1 MNTGVS
7 HSVILSDL
15 LLNLLVDDLPGHDV
29 DGVLGVREA
38 HPGQIRV
45 DGAGEALASHL
56 RSLCGLRPGP
66 QREMFL
72 QGWENLLQGGLL
84 QVRLEIYGFLLL

>member
-45 DGAGEALASHL
+45 DGAGEALAPHL
-56 RSLCGLRPGP
+56 CPLCGLRPGS
-66 QREMFL
+66 QREM
-72 QGWENLLQGGLL
+72 LLPG
-84 QVRLEIYGFLLL
+84 